1 LRDPEDRKKFIEGV
15 RLELAASIERGEPWP
30 HVRLR
35 ERRGG
40 PADLERGHPP
50 AAMTR

>member
-1 LRDPEDRKKFIEGV
+1 
-15 RLELAASIERGEPWP
+15 
-30 HVRLR
+30 VRLR